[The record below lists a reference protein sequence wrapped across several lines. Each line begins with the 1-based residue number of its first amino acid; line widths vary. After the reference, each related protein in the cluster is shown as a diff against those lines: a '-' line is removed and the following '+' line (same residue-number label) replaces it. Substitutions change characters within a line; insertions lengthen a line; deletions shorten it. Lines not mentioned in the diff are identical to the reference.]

1 MNDFT
6 KEELQQIRGGLDWW
20 LDNEWI
26 SSHVLVQKIQ
36 SMIDKYCEHKWVTNP
51 RIHFLSNPAQIK
63 CVCVK
68 CKKYE
73 MKGIIDE

>member
-20 LDNEWI
+20 LDNDWH

-36 SMIDKYCEHKWVTNP
+36 SMIDNYCEHECNHENIDTN
-51 RIHFLSNPAQIK
+51 ICYK
-63 CVCVK
+63 CGW
-68 CKKYE
+68 
-73 MKGIIDE
+73 GIGR